1 MKHYRGSIFCTF
13 IVHLES
19 MGRVF
24 FVQIDADLDER
35 HYDWIKKEKNFIPAG
50 LFSEN
55 GEKWK

>member
-1 MKHYRGSIFCTF
+1 
-13 IVHLES
+13 